1 MRYTTVADLERRLA
15 AHRELQGRLQ
25 DVVVEL
31 AAALIRADRNGYQAK
46 VVESCLQRAG
56 VSREKVDAFNVQR
69 AARIA
74 RWKARNGD

>member
-1 MRYTTVADLERRLA
+1 MRYTTVAELERRLA
-15 AHRELQGRLQ
+15 AHRELHARMVE
-25 DVVVEL
+25 VVIEL

-46 VVESCLQRAG
+46 VIESCLQRAG

-74 RWKARNGD
+74 QWKAKNAD

>member
-1 MRYTTVADLERRLA
+1 
-15 AHRELQGRLQ
+15 
-25 DVVVEL
+25 VVVEL

-74 RWKARNGD
+74 QWKAKNADR